1 MEGRSQSA
9 AVLGACA
16 SEVAGT
22 DAPDLAAWLFRRAV
36 ELSPR
41 DGGLRLGRVA
51 CLLDAGKPGDALEG
65 LDDAARKPLSY
76 VEAFTYDSRNN
87 LKTYV
92 DAQLPSFS
100 P

>member
-1 MEGRSQSA
+1 VPTLLTSRPGSSG
-9 AVLGACA
+9 VPLN
-16 SEVAGT
+16 
-22 DAPDLAAWLFRRAV
+22 
-36 ELSPR
+36 SPR
-41 DGGLRLGRVA
+41 AYGGLRLGRVA